1 MSHYVYALDN
11 FSNAPFLVNH
21 VHRLLLCA
29 EMKCIQQCY
38 LLLWAAADQK
48 RQRYLERDLCWYW
61 IHCKV
66 LNITGRSAV
75 ECMVVKYAKLS
86 AVTNIFRHLVDA
98 YFCEISMPEN
108 LTCMVHDYMDGLVCL
123 LDYGMATECS
133 LQTWQ

>member
-61 IHCKV
+61 ILQSVKHHWKKCCRVHGSKICKTFCCDKH
-66 LNITGRSAV
+66 ISAP
-75 ECMVVKYAKLS
+75 S
-86 AVTNIFRHLVDA
+86 RRIFL
-98 YFCEISMPEN
+98 
-108 LTCMVHDYMDGLVCL
+108 
-123 LDYGMATECS
+123 
-133 LQTWQ
+133 